1 MSVCQC
7 GSASDECVRAIYG
20 IFGQKYAQIFVRAL
34 YCYAH
39 FYLKVSYGHSL
50 GQNYAHFFLKVSYG
64 HSLGQNYAH
73 FLLKC
78 FYGLFR
84 QKYAHFF

>member
-1 MSVCQC
+1 M
-7 GSASDECVRAIYG
+7 ASL
-20 IFGQKYAQIFVRAL
+20 GQNYAQIFVRAL

-64 HSLGQNYAH
+64 HSLGQNYGH
-73 FLLKC
+73 FFLKALYALL
-78 FYGLFR
+78 G
-84 QKYAHFF
+84 QNYAHFFFEAFLLPFIRV